1 MKGRDHLPPPTGKAE
16 RRKQGKSFLKNLGRQ
31 FLATRFGRRI
41 FFLFVLCALIP
52 LSTLAFLSYDGV
64 TRQLRDQALQRLHEE
79 TKGAGLF
86 LHARLLFLESNL
98 KLLAADLRRAGPGA
112 FSSSYASL
120 EENFRGCFRNLCL
133 MDAGG
138 RKLQGDPPPPPF
150 SPFSW
155 EERKFL
161 QSGRTLV
168 KAVHGKNGFARVFLA
183 METGASRE
191 DPVYLLGEISPVYL
205 WSGDTLL
212 APSRYLAV
220 LDEGGGILFSNHR
233 EQGFLPGLA
242 SALDANPSTGHF
254 QWGGKEETYL
264 TSYWT
269 LFMQPKFGAD
279 WTIICS
285 SDKSQVLH
293 PLDSFRVSFLLVTLL
308 SFLVVILLSLHQ
320 IRRHLRP
327 IELLTQATRRV
338 RENDFTSRVEVEGDD
353 EFAELAASFNAMMD
367 RIVETMEERNK
378 AQQELIKARDE
389 ALAAAKT
396 ESQFLINVSHELR
409 TPMTSILS
417 FAEILKDYGDQ
428 EPEEREEFLDI
439 IVSEAQR
446 LMRLVEDVLDLSK
459 LQSGTQRFHL
469 TMVDVKATLW
479 DVVQATRTLGMEK
492 GVTLDLDLPEEELE
506 TAGDRDRLKQVWT
519 NLISNAVKFSFENSK
534 VEISGR
540 RIGPF
545 IEVAVRDY
553 GPGIPEDQQE
563 IIFQRF
569 RQAVSD
575 IITDKPRGTGLG
587 LTISKDVVEK
597 HGGSIRVESS
607 PGKGAVF
614 YVRIPVQTVEELNN
628 RLKDNNKVV
637 TVTGKAE

>member
-1 MKGRDHLPPPTGKAE
+1 M
-16 RRKQGKSFLKNLGRQ
+16 KSFWKILGRQ

-41 FFLFVLCALIP
+41 FFLFILCALIP

-64 TRQLRDQALQRLHEE
+64 TRQLRDQAIQRLHEE

-86 LHARLLFLESNL
+86 LHERLLFLESNM
-98 KLLAADLRRAGPGA
+98 KLLAADLRRAGLDA

-120 EENFRGCFRNLCL
+120 EENFRGCFRTLCL
-133 MDAGG
+133 MDARG
-138 RKLQGDPPPPPF
+138 RAFQGDPPPPPF
-150 SPFSW
+150 PPFTGR
-155 EERKFL
+155 EKRFL
-161 QSGRTLV
+161 ETGRTLV
-168 KAVHGKNGFARVFLA
+168 KAIHGKKGFARVFMV

-191 DPVYLLGEISPVYL
+191 DPAYLLGEISPAYL

-220 LDEGGGILFSNHR
+220 LDDQGGALFSNHR
-233 EQGFLPGLA
+233 NVGFLPGLA
-242 SALDANPSTGHF
+242 AALDVNPSTGHF
-254 QWGGKEETYL
+254 QWEAEGETYL

-269 LFMQPKFGAD
+269 LFMQPKFGTD
-279 WTIICS
+279 WTILCS
-285 SDKSQVLH
+285 SDKAQILH

-308 SFLVVILLSLHQ
+308 SFLVVTLLSLHQ
-320 IRRHLRP
+320 IRRSLRP

-338 RENDFTSRVEVEGDD
+338 RENDFSSRVEVEGDD
-353 EFAELAASFNAMMD
+353 EFADLADSFNSMMD

-378 AQQELIKARDE
+378 AQEELIKARDE
-389 ALAAAKT
+389 ALAAART

-417 FAEILKDYGDQ
+417 FAEILKEYGDQ
-428 EPEEREEFLDI
+428 EPEERHEFLEI
-439 IVSEAQR
+439 IISEAQR
-446 LMRLVEDVLDLSK
+446 LTRLVEDVLDLSK

-469 TMVDVKATLW
+469 AMVDVKATLW
-479 DVVQATRTLGMEK
+479 EVVQATRTLGMEK
-492 GVTLDLDLPEEELE
+492 EVKLELNLCDDELE

-519 NLISNAVKFSFENSK
+519 NLVSNAIKFSYGQEK
-534 VEISGR
+534 VEIHAR

-545 IEVAVRDY
+545 IEVSVKDH

-569 RQAVSD
+569 RQVASD
-575 IITDKPRGTGLG
+575 IIKDKPRGTGLG
-587 LTISKDVVEK
+587 LTISKDIVEK
-597 HGGSIRVESS
+597 HGGSIRVESA

-614 YVRIPVQTVEELNN
+614 YVRIPIQTVEEL
-628 RLKDNNKVV
+628 RERMEESMRAAVE
-637 TVTGKAE
+637 KA